1 MQIMQIHFVSHPS
14 WGLKP
19 PRTVAELQETQERL
33 FREEHTCRGGRQQ
46 AGAAR
51 CSQEREGRRNWVL
64 ALKDATAPWGARL
77 PLRTSDS
84 DYRHWRKLAAQ
95 RGSREISF
103 RPH

>member
-1 MQIMQIHFVSHPS
+1 MSIRVEVEDS
-14 WGLKP
+14 
-19 PRTVAELQETQERL
+19 
-33 FREEHTCRGGRQQ
+33 RQVQ
-46 AGAAR
+46 QGAAR
-51 CSQEREGRRNWVL
+51 REGRRNWVL